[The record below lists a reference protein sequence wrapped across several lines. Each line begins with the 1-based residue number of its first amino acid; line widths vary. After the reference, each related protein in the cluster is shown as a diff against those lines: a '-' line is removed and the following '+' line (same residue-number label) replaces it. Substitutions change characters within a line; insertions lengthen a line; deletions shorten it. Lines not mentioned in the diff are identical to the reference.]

1 MGVFAILPASLRVL
15 DAVCVTVDRHA
26 AAVSALHDTVLR
38 TPGAANAA
46 ARESAFAGTAA
57 DETVAAYVTKVRD
70 ASYRI
75 TDRDFDA
82 LSALGLSE
90 DAILE
95 LTLAAALG
103 AANRRLEA
111 GLRAMHEAG

>member
-1 MGVFAILPASLRVL
+1 MFA
-15 DAVCVTVDRHA
+15 DRHA
-26 AAVSALHDTVLR
+26 ASLLVLHDAVLR
-38 TPGAANAA
+38 TPGAINVT
-46 ARESAFAGTAA
+46 ARESAFAGLAA
-57 DETVAAYVTKVRD
+57 TETVGAYVAKVQD

-75 TDRDFDA
+75 TDRDFDG

-111 GLRAMHEAG
+111 GIRAMNEAG

>member
-1 MGVFAILPASLRVL
+1 MIA
-15 DAVCVTVDRHA
+15 DRHA
-26 AAVSALHDTVLR
+26 ASLSSLHNAVLR
-38 TPGAANAA
+38 TPGAINAA
-46 ARESAFAGTAA
+46 ARENAFAGFAA
-57 DETVAAYVTKVRD
+57 DQTVGAYVTKVQD
-70 ASYRI
+70 ASYRV
-75 TDRDFDA
+75 TGRDFDG
-82 LSALGLSE
+82 LSALGLSQ